1 MRRFVS
7 SELGS
12 LDNFM
17 FEEVASPIPKH
28 REVRIKVEAVA
39 LPGSTIATLTTRS

>member
-1 MRRFVS
+1 MRRFAS

-28 REVRIKVEAVA
+28 REVRIKGKPPVK
-39 LPGSTIATLTTRS
+39 ATGQAA